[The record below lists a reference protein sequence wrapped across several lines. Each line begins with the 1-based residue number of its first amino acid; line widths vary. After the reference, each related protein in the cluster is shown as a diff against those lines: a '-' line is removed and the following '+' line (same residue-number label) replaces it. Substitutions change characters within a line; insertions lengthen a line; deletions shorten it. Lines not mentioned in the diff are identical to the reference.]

1 MPVSISLLRLLSP
14 ELKIVL
20 PDLKKIKIVA
30 PSMFG
35 RTLNEQIIADG
46 HSVPV
51 IVTKC
56 IEAVEAQGK
65 SVRLSPPI
73 KANIRCIVAM
83 DHEGVYRKTGG
94 SSLSKQITQLFER
107 GQYDAFDLQDSDRF
121 NDINSIT
128 SVLKNYF
135 RQLPNP
141 LLTYELHESFVTA
154 ASK

>member
-1 MPVSISLLRLLSP
+1 MCN
-14 ELKIVL
+14 
-20 PDLKKIKIVA
+20 VA

-35 RTLNEQIIADG
+35 RALSEQIAADG
-46 HSVPV
+46 QPIPV
-51 IVTKC
+51 IVSKC

-65 SVRLSPPI
+65 INASVQFRKLIWAS
-73 KANIRCIVAM
+73 AM

-94 SSLSKQITQLFER
+94 SSLSKLITQLFER

-135 RQLPNP
+135 RQLPDP
-141 LLTYELHESFVTA
+141 LLTYHLHESFVSA
-154 ASK
+154 ASKFMQGPHRRLG